1 MKPKYPVGPAEDA
14 DGKSRGTGK
23 DSRDGRVRTAGA
35 SCCKIYRV
43 SLDDVWALMVI
54 SGDYGFNPREEST
67 EEVLHHTH

>member
-14 DGKSRGTGK
+14 HRKSRGTGK
-23 DSRDGRVRTAGA
+23 DSRDRRVGTVGA

-54 SGDYGFNPREEST
+54 SGDHGFNPRGESRG
-67 EEVLHHTH
+67 EVLHHTH